1 LKKKA
6 IWQKSDQFGFLP
18 DRNTMDAIDWERS
31 LDNKETIHVVFSKAF
46 DLVNH
51 KRLMQ
56 KLKKLL
62 PPYFTSWKA
71 EWLSDRKQRVKCGN
85 TYSLWEL
92 VVAGVIQGSVLGPIL
107 FLLYI
112 SDINEYLPSGAYHP
126 KYADDI
132 LAYIT
137 FIDIIDD
144 HAQQ

>member
-1 LKKKA
+1 
-6 IWQKSDQFGFLP
+6 
-18 DRNTMDAIDWERS
+18 MDAIVKVIDDWERA
-31 LDNKETIHVVFSKAF
+31 LDNKETIHPAFYDFSKAF

-62 PPYFTSWKA
+62 PTYLTSWIA

-92 VVAGVIQGSVLGPIL
+92 VVAGVIQGSVLGPIP

-112 SDINEYLPSGAYHP
+112 SDINEY
-126 KYADDI
+126 K
-132 LAYIT
+132 T
-137 FIDIIDD
+137 IICVST
-144 HAQQ
+144 QSRRSI